1 MRIDSEQT
9 VSSADEPTPAP
20 APHRGRSALQRIKAL
35 LRAGEAR
42 TRAILESAHDPF
54 ISMDSAGCIREWNPA
69 AERTF
74 GWSRAEVLGRPLA
87 ETIVPARYAADHQAG
102 VRSFL
107 ATGRRRLLGRK
118 TAFAAMRR
126 DGSEILVE
134 MALTAVR
141 DGGDWLFH
149 SFLYDVTERHRAE
162 EALRESDTSYRSL
175 FNSLTEGVS
184 VLDLNGCFLEVND
197 AVARMYG
204 YAREEIVGSTCAML
218 AAPEGLMTID
228 ETHEAIRL
236 AADGHP
242 QAFKWLGRRRGGE
255 VFPQEVILSGGTYF
269 GRRVVFA
276 VARDIG
282 EQERVRAEM
291 AASNRRLRT
300 LIEAS
305 PIAIVAL
312 DEQGRV
318 TTWNPAAER
327 TFGWTAEETVGHP
340 PPYLPPGARR
350 EHGELFSRVLR
361 GEALYDVLLQRVRKD
376 GQRVNV
382 RLSGAPLLDANG
394 VPRGAIGLLA
404 DVTEWMRLEAEV
416 RQSQKMEAF
425 GALAGGIAHDFNNI
439 LTVIQGNTSL
449 LLADHA
455 DAGMEPPEDLVE
467 VSRAAERARALIRQ
481 LLAFSRKQ
489 VLAPRVLDLNTVVA
503 GTDKML
509 RRLIASDVELV
520 TVMAPGVPYVRADA
534 GQLEQVLI
542 NLAVNARDAMPSG
555 GRLVIETGT
564 ASLAAPLHTPAGNV
578 PPGEY
583 ASLCVSD
590 TGPGI
595 APEHLPRLFEPFFTT
610 KPDGKGTG
618 LGLPTVY
625 GIVRQSGG
633 YVWAEC
639 PPSGGARFSVYLPA
653 VDEAPQAEAP
663 APAPVQESAGGGT
676 ILLVEDEPTVRRV
689 TRRIL
694 ESAGY
699 AVIEAENGE
708 HALRVW
714 AARASEVDLL
724 VTDMVMPLLTGRE
737 LATRLRERAPSLP
750 VLFTS
755 GYTEQDPMSLV
766 ADPCAFVAK
775 PFLPST
781 LLSAVS
787 RLLQAKGPPDAR

>member
-1 MRIDSEQT
+1 MWIGSDKSVSGAGEST
-9 VSSADEPTPAP
+9 VPPAVRP
-20 APHRGRSALQRIKAL
+20 QPHPLQR
-35 LRAGEAR
+35 
-42 TRAILESAHDPF
+42 
-54 ISMDSAGCIREWNPA
+54 
-69 AERTF
+69 ERRQS
-74 GWSRAEVLGRPLA
+74 GNG
-87 ETIVPARYAADHQAG
+87 
-102 VRSFL
+102 
-107 ATGRRRLLGRK
+107 
-118 TAFAAMRR
+118 
-126 DGSEILVE
+126 
-134 MALTAVR
+134 
-141 DGGDWLFH
+141 
-149 SFLYDVTERHRAE
+149 
-162 EALRESDTSYRSL
+162 YRNL
-175 FNSLTEGVS
+175 FNSLTEGVF
-184 VLDLNGCFLEVND
+184 VLDLDGRFLEVND
-197 AVARMYG
+197 AVVRMYG
-204 YAREEIVGSTCAML
+204 FSREEIVGRTPVML
-218 AAPEGLMTID
+218 AAPEGIMTIE
-228 ETHEAIRL
+228 ETHAAIRL
-236 AADGHP
+236 AAEGHP
-242 QAFKWLGRRRGGE
+242 QAFKWLGRRRSGE
-255 VFPQEVILSGGTYF
+255 VFPLEVILSAGTYF

-276 VARDIG
+276 VARDIS

-312 DEQGRV
+312 DEHAVV
-318 TTWNPAAER
+318 TTWNPAAEH
-327 TFGWTAEETVGHP
+327 TFGWTADEAVGRRAQFVPHRMQEEHV
-340 PPYLPPGARR
+340 
-350 EHGELFSRVLR
+350 ELFTRVLH
-361 GEALYDVLLQRVRKD
+361 GEALHGILLQRVRKD
-376 GQRVNV
+376 GRLVDI
-382 RLSGAPLLDANG
+382 RLSAAPLTDAVGN
-394 VPRGAIGLLA
+394 PRGAIALLA
-404 DVTEWMRLEAEV
+404 DVTDWMRLEAEV

-449 LLADHA
+449 LLADYA

-467 VSRAAERARALIRQ
+467 VSRAADRARGLIRQ

-489 VLAPRVLDLNTVVA
+489 VLAPRVLDLNGVVA

-520 TVMAPGVPYVRADA
+520 TVLAPEVPYVRADA
-534 GQLEQVLI
+534 GQLEQVLM

-555 GRLVIETGT
+555 GRLVIETGA
-564 ASLAAPLHTPAGNV
+564 ASLAAPLHTPTGNV

-583 ASLCVSD
+583 ASLCVTD

-663 APAPVQESAGGGT
+663 PPAPVQENAGGGT

-699 AVIEAENGE
+699 EVIEAENGE
-708 HALRVW
+708 HALRMWSV
-714 AARASEVDLL
+714 RASEIDLL

-737 LATRLRERAPSLP
+737 LATRLRQLAPSLP

-755 GYTEQDPMSLV
+755 GYTEQDPLTLV
-766 ADPCAFVAK
+766 SDPSAFVAK

-787 RLLQAKGPPDAR
+787 RVLQTNGPSDTR